1 MAGERRTRVMWENY
15 YKETDAIVFV
25 FDCHDFGR
33 VVETRDELNAA
44 LEHKD
49 LKNRKIPVLIFANK
63 SDLLEIK
70 RVDTFSEFMRL
81 HRIQNKPFRFCFCS
95 ALTRCGVDD
104 GMDWLCEKLEEA
116 T

>member
-44 LEHKD
+44 LEHKG
-49 LKNRKIPVLIFANK
+49 LI
-63 SDLLEIK
+63 
-70 RVDTFSEFMRL
+70 
-81 HRIQNKPFRFCFCS
+81 
-95 ALTRCGVDD
+95 
-104 GMDWLCEKLEEA
+104 
-116 T
+116 